1 MELNLS
7 KDTLMLDL
15 NKIAPSLTRLRGA
28 LNWEL
33 HPMVGKIDPK
43 TGKPYAFDL
52 DIFMFLTKDGS
63 IQGDVKNV
71 CYFRNKDCY
80 NGAVVLPRDNQDGA
94 DVILAGGK
102 KQDDE
107 EIFVTIDKI
116 PAHINKVEHFVFL
129 HEAVERNQDLSM
141 ISGGSFKLY
150 DQDENLLAEYKLQ
163 NFVNHTA
170 LHVGTLQRTADGW
183 GFQPSG
189 ESAAANPNE
198 VMQNFA

>member
-15 NKIAPSLTRLRGA
+15 TKAAPNLTRLRGA

-33 HPMVGKIDPK
+33 HPLASKGHE
-43 TGKPYAFDL
+43 FDL

-63 IQGDVKNV
+63 IQGDLNNV

-80 NGAVVLPRDNQDGA
+80 NGAVVLPRDNRNGA
-94 DVILAGGK
+94 DVVG
-102 KQDDE
+102 QDDE
-107 EIFVTIDKI
+107 EILVEIGKI

-129 HEAVERNQDLSM
+129 HDAVARSQDLSM

-150 DQDENLLAEYKLQ
+150 DQDNNELASYKLQ

-183 GFQPSG
+183 GFQPVG
-189 ESAAANPNE
+189 ESAAANPNQ
-198 VMQNFA
+198 VMQAFA